1 MGRNRVRKKVQKR
14 KKGKNQKRAVALKRN
29 LTLKVK
35 GKAGVASFEYQP
47 VRWKKPYRFVVKRT
61 EIVDKSNQ
69 LYLEDAVCRYEY
81 HIIATNSKRS
91 DAVVMRVAQERAN
104 QENLIKDF
112 KEGLVLSHVPIGFFK
127 ANKVWFLIAALAWNI
142 KTWILNLLQLGDGA
156 VLRFKRF
163 LYRWIYQASIVSST
177 GRNTVVIRMAEGGY
191 FHRFQRALA
200 RVDLL

>member
-1 MGRNRVRKKVQKR
+1 
-14 KKGKNQKRAVALKRN
+14 
-29 LTLKVK
+29 
-35 GKAGVASFEYQP
+35 
-47 VRWKKPYRFVVKRT
+47 
-61 EIVDKSNQ
+61 
-69 LYLEDAVCRYEY
+69 
-81 HIIATNSKRS
+81 
-91 DAVVMRVAQERAN
+91 MRVAQERAN